1 MEENNSSEES
11 NISEDLNK
19 ELEQSGQPESMI
31 I

>member
-19 ELEQSGQPESMI
+19 ELEQSGRPESMI